1 MPGPSTRGSSR
12 VTAAMPQGEPGPLGH
27 PPSPEAPREEPFLGE
42 PWWEHLPVASV
53 DALEEGAEQ
62 THGNWQPAQ

>member
-1 MPGPSTRGSSR
+1 
-12 VTAAMPQGEPGPLGH
+12 MPQGEPGPLGH